1 MILEGNNDNLL
12 EQELEKLLELERQA
26 RQNNELEQSLK
37 TAKEIMALL
46 LEEKDMELLKKTVTN
61 LCNKRGQ
68 PIKTVTYI
76 VKECMSFANSLED

>member
-1 MILEGNNDNLL
+1 
-12 EQELEKLLELERQA
+12 
-26 RQNNELEQSLK
+26 
-37 TAKEIMALL
+37 MALL

-76 VKECMSFANSLED
+76 VKECMSYANSLED